1 MSSAATSLSLS
12 HLHGMAAESLPSSS
26 LALLTRR
33 MASGEEGAFAEF
45 HAVYAR
51 RLFRYVLVLQRGD
64 EHSACDVL
72 QETLLRVAR
81 YVRSFEEEPVFWNWL
96 TRLARS
102 AAADHGR
109 KGRRYLRFLER
120 FTGHALDTVPEP
132 GDKPLSVI
140 LDLALTQLPETE
152 STLLQAKYHRG
163 QSVRDIAAAEQV
175 SEAAIESRLA
185 RARNT
190 LRQLAFQLLNQHPA
204 D

>member
-1 MSSAATSLSLS
+1 MSSGASSLSLS
-12 HLHGMAAESLPSSS
+12 LLHGMAAESLPSSS

-45 HAVYAR
+45 HAAYAR

-81 YVRSFEEEPVFWNWL
+81 YVRGFDEETVFWNWL

-102 AAADHGR
+102 AAADYGR
-109 KGRRYLRFLER
+109 KGSRYLRFLER
-120 FTGHALDTVPEP
+120 FMSHAQDTAAEPE
-132 GDKPLSVI
+132 DKPLTAI
-140 LDLALTQLPETE
+140 LDLALMRLPKSE
-152 STLLQAKYHRG
+152 SALLQAKYHRG
-163 QSVRDIAAAEQV
+163 QSVRDIAATEQV
-175 SEAAIESRLA
+175 SEEAIESRLA

-190 LRQLAFQLLNQHPA
+190 LRQLAFQLLNQHAA